1 MQKEIRHQWF
11 FPHPPEAIW
20 AYLTDSELL
29 TQWLMPND
37 FKPIPGHRFMFRT
50 PPYAKLDFDGQIFC
64 EVLEIQEPSKLS
76 YSWKYGSGDGQMRVD
91 SVVEWTLRAEEGGT
105 KLNLLHSG
113 FNLTTNIMD
122 FEALNGGWLSNV
134 KKIENLLLPKTV

>member
-11 FPHPPEAIW
+11 FPHPPEVIW
-20 AYLTDSELL
+20 EYLTEQRITFPMADAERLQ
-29 TQWLMPND
+29 TD
-37 FKPIPGHRFMFRT
+37 PGHRFMFKT

-64 EVLEIQEPSKLS
+64 EVLEVQEPSRLS

-91 SVVEWTLRAEEGGT
+91 SVVEWTLQPEEGGT
-105 KLNLLHSG
+105 NLKLLHSG

-134 KKIENLLLPKTV
+134 KKIEKLLLPKTV